1 MTIEFVEET
10 HSYLCDGVLIPSVS
24 ELIRFK
30 FPDQYKGIPEKVL
43 KKKAS
48 YGTKAHEYIERFIK
62 KEFTIEELRQKRIDP
77 DIKLAVEEFE
87 RCRKYWCFYIKD
99 VERLVDW
106 KGRYAGRLDLLTE
119 DNYVIDIKTTS
130 ELHTDWLSWQL
141 SLYAMALGI
150 VQPFHYCI
158 WLAKGKGGKVI
169 SVPTIPDD
177 QLKMLV
183 KDYEKH
189 SSGK

>member
-87 RCRKYWCFYIKD
+87 RCRKYWCFYVKD
-99 VERLVDW
+99 VERMVDW
-106 KGRYAGRLDLLTE
+106 RGRYAGRLDLLVE
-119 DNYVIDIKTTS
+119 GDYVVDIKTTS
-130 ELHTDWLSWQL
+130 EIHLDWLSYQL

-150 VQPFHYCI
+150 QKDWHYCL
-158 WLAKGKGGKVI
+158 WLAKGKMGKVI
-169 SVPTIPDD
+169 SVPSIPEEE
-177 QLKMLV
+177 LKQLV

-189 SSGK
+189 TSGK

>member
-87 RCRKYWCFYIKD
+87 RCRKMWCFYVID
-99 VERLVDW
+99 VERMVDW
-106 KGRYAGRLDLLTE
+106 HGRFAGRLDLLVE
-119 DNYVIDIKTTS
+119 GDYVVDIKTTS
-130 ELHTDWLSWQL
+130 EIHPDWLSYQL
-141 SLYAMALGI
+141 SLYAMALG
-150 VQPFHYCI
+150 VKKDFHYCM
-158 WLAKGKGGKVI
+158 WLPKGKMGKVI
-169 SVPTIPDD
+169 SVPSISEEE
-177 QLKMLV
+177 LKQLV
-183 KDYEKH
+183 KEYEKANPT
-189 SSGK
+189 S